1 MNNYLEIANNPVLY
15 LVVGLLLVLI
25 SWQAVVYIKMALKRA
40 EELNIPKEKLRKAAK
55 TAAITSIVPSIAI
68 IIALITLASV
78 LGTPVAW
85 GRLAV
90 IGSLTYELFAAN
102 LGATAS
108 GVELGSAS
116 YGAQAYLTSVCTMT
130 IGSFITIGL
139 TIFIFKWYKKSL
151 NKKLAKSGDNTWSKI
166 LVATIIISMYSRF
179 MVDPLVKG
187 GTSLVT
193 MISSAGAMVIMGL
206 VINKTGAKWLKD
218 FAISLSMIFGMITA
232 VIFSIAF

>member
-15 LVVGLLLVLI
+15 LVVVLLLLLI
-25 SWQAVVYIKMALKRA
+25 TWQAIVYIKMALKRA
-40 EELNIPKEKLRKAAK
+40 NELGIPKEKLVKAAK

-68 IIALITLASV
+68 IIALITLSTV
-78 LGTPVAW
+78 IGTPISW

-108 GVELGSAS
+108 GATLGSAS
-116 YGAQAYLTSVCTMT
+116 YGAGAFLTSVCTMT
-130 IGSFITIGL
+130 IGSFVTISL
-139 TIFIFKWYKKSL
+139 TIFVFKWYKKSL

-166 LVATIIISMYSRF
+166 LVATIIVSMYSRF

-187 GTSLVT
+187 GTSLIT
-193 MISSAGAMVIMGL
+193 MLSSAGAMVIIGFL
-206 VINKTGAKWLKD
+206 IKKTGAKWLKD
-218 FAISLSMIFGMITA
+218 YAISFSMIFGMIIA
-232 VIFSIAF
+232 VVSSLAY

>member
-1 MNNYLEIANNPVLY
+1 MNNYLKIANSPILY
-15 LVVGLLLVLI
+15 LVVGFLLVLI
-25 SWQAVVYIKMALKRA
+25 TWQAIVYIKMALVRA
-40 EELNIPKEKLRKAAK
+40 DELGIPKEKLKKAAK

-68 IIALITLASV
+68 IIALITLATV
-78 LGTPVAW
+78 LGTPVSW

-108 GVELGSAS
+108 GAALGSAS
-116 YGAQAYLTSVCTMT
+116 YGAEAFLTSVCTMT
-130 IGSFITIGL
+130 VGSFVTIGL

-151 NKKLAKSGDNTWSKI
+151 NKKLAKSEDNSWSKI
-166 LVATIIISMYSRF
+166 FIATIIISMYSRF

-193 MISSAGAMVIMGL
+193 MLSSAGAMVIMGL
-206 VINKTGAKWLKD
+206 IIKKTGVKWLKD
-218 FAISLSMIFGMITA
+218 FAISFSMIFGMIIA
-232 VIFSIAF
+232 VLFSLLF